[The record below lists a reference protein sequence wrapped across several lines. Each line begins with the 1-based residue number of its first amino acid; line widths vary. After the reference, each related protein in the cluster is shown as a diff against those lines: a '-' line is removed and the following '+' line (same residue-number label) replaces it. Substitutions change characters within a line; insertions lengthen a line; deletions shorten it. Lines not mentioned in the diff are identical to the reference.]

1 MNPYIT
7 KRMSYPRSWRFVD
20 GQGEEAC
27 VRLVGIICC
36 KDLPPFKG
44 QRKMQVACLRQHI
57 KLTGFGTEAF
67 DEIVWAKVVELQ
79 RTLDDEMHNNGQHG
93 GHDELEMMEHSQWE
107 GDTVLDMHSRH
118 FTYRNQVPNQKHI
131 PFANDVDPNH
141 FLEDAKGPDLVHAE
155 DNVVNYFR
163 KIYDE
168 DSKPHYTRENPE
180 RFKIGDVVGR
190 TISLVG
196 YPLAKAGGPQRY
208 QMRLVLR
215 GIALISSE
223 GR

>member
-1 MNPYIT
+1 M
-7 KRMSYPRSWRFVD
+7 
-20 GQGEEAC
+20 
-27 VRLVGIICC
+27 
-36 KDLPPFKG
+36 
-44 QRKMQVACLRQHI
+44 ACLRQHI

-131 PFANDVDPNH
+131 PFANDVDRNH

-155 DNVVNYFR
+155 DNVVDYFR

-168 DSKPHYTRENPE
+168 DSKP
-180 RFKIGDVVGR
+180 
-190 TISLVG
+190 
-196 YPLAKAGGPQRY
+196 Q
-208 QMRLVLR
+208 
-215 GIALISSE
+215 
-223 GR
+223 